1 MTFLQHDRTIESL
14 SAADLLLLE
23 RDPVEFH
30 RRRLGPPD
38 QASQRQDFPTAVQ
51 AAFVAQVKDAV
62 ARRTGKSLPP
72 LAEVLESSVT
82 IEPASEWERAVKLGH
97 RLVKDYADSWALDR
111 LCLEGIRVMDLAG
124 VRVLPGAGQARNPP
138 KIHGEPD
145 ALLRPFLTPTVFA
158 WKVAAADRRL
168 SPGYERVFRSGRRRP
183 EGQHRRYGQP
193 LEALDPEWAT
203 ELAIQAWL
211 FRERIRSAAPVA
223 LDLVVAEEDGCVV
236 ARYRTTVTVKFQRAL
251 QERIKA
257 AWQRIQTGE
266 VAPSPAPP
274 DLRLLQGGRQA

>member
-1 MTFLQHDRTIESL
+1 MTFLQHERKIESL

-38 QASQRQDFPTAVQ
+38 QASHRQDFPTAVQ

-62 ARRTGKSLPP
+62 ARRTSRSLSP

-111 LCLEGIRVMDLAG
+111 LCLEGIRVNDLAG

-138 KIHGEPD
+138 KIHAEPD
-145 ALLRPFLTPTVFA
+145 ALLRPFLSPAVFA

-168 SPGYERVFRSGRRRP
+168 CPGYERVFRSGRRRP
-183 EGQHRRYGQP
+183 EGQHQRYGQP
-193 LEALDPEWAT
+193 LETLDPEWAT

-211 FRERIRSAAPVA
+211 FRERIRSAVPVA

-266 VAPSPAPP
+266 VVPNSAP
-274 DLRLLQGGRQA
+274 LRVLEGGRED